1 MSSTLSFQ
9 GVSSGLQTDSLVSAI
24 ISASSGNLD
33 RLKAKKTSNTS
44 RSTALST
51 ISDDL
56 SDLTLSMAKVYDAL
70 KKRAVSSTD
79 ADNTYVT
86 ATATGAANGSYQVE
100 VASVAT
106 KGKLSATLNGSDPT
120 NLAVA
125 DPNAAILTSDSGTFA
140 VQGTDGAVKTFTL
153 GTNSLYGLRDAIN
166 ASGAGVT
173 ATVVNTGS
181 GTNPYQLVLTSDD
194 EGLGQTEGKVTLAAV
209 KNADDS
215 DTTVVSSLGIASG
228 TVDSATK
235 ITGGLSSSGS
245 NIATNA
251 VFSVNGVQVTRES
264 NTVKDVV
271 DGITFN
277 LKKGGSGNSTT
288 LAVSQDTDSA
298 VTAMNDLVSKYNTL
312 VNYYQSQATVSQ
324 DASGNDTSGPL
335 AGDSTAKSIMSQV
348 RSALLGTASG
358 ISSSAAYKSVGSI
371 GLKISSGG
379 TLSLDETKFK
389 EALKDDPEAVSKL
402 FSFSG
407 TTTNGS
413 VTFSSAGSSTATGD
427 MGFDLTYGSDGAVAG
442 TLTYGGTTYD
452 VSGANGTIQG
462 PTGSPLEGLS
472 LKVTGSGSGTMTL
485 SRGVGQK
492 LQDVISNLTSYSG
505 IIENT
510 RTSLDEQN
518 KTLSTRIDSAQAL
531 LDKKEASLKEQFDA
545 MEATIAELKSLAS
558 YFSS

>member
-9 GVSSGLQTDSLVSAI
+9 GVSSGLQTDSLVAAI

-56 SDLTLSMAKVYDAL
+56 SDLTLSMSKVYDAL

-100 VASVAT
+100 VTSVAT

-209 KNADDS
+209 KNTDDS

-271 DGITFN
+271 DGITFT

-288 LAVSQDTDSA
+288 LTVSQDTDSA

-452 VSGANGTIQG
+452 VSGTNGTIQG

>member
-9 GVSSGLQTDSLVSAI
+9 GVSSGLQTDSLVAAI

-51 ISDDL
+51 ISGDL
-56 SDLTLSMAKVYDAL
+56 SDLTLSMAKMYDAL

-100 VASVAT
+100 VTSVAT

-125 DPNAAILTSDSGTFA
+125 DPNAAILTSASGTFA
-140 VQGTDGAVKTFTL
+140 VQGTDGAVKTFSL

-173 ATVVNTGS
+173 ASVVNTGS

-245 NIATNA
+245 SIATNA

-288 LAVSQDTDSA
+288 LTVSQDTDSA

-312 VNYYQSQATVSQ
+312 VNYYRSQATVSQ

-335 AGDSTAKSIMSQV
+335 AGDNTAKSIMSQV

-371 GLKISSGG
+371 GLKIGSGG
-379 TLSLDETKFK
+379 TLSLDETTFK

-462 PTGSPLEGLS
+462 PAGSPLEGLS
-472 LKVTGSGSGTMTL
+472 LKVTGSGSGTMAL

-545 MEATIAELKSLAS
+545 MEASIAELKSLAS

>member
-9 GVSSGLQTDSLVSAI
+9 GVSSGLQTDSLVAAI

-51 ISDDL
+51 ISGDL

-100 VASVAT
+100 VTSVAT

-288 LAVSQDTDSA
+288 LTVSQDTDSA

-312 VNYYQSQATVSQ
+312 VNYYRSQATVSQ

-335 AGDSTAKSIMSQV
+335 AGDNTAKSIMSQV

-371 GLKISSGG
+371 GLKIGSGG
-379 TLSLDETKFK
+379 TLSLDETTFK

-462 PTGSPLEGLS
+462 PAGSPLEGLS
-472 LKVTGSGSGTMTL
+472 LKVTGSGSGTMAL

-545 MEATIAELKSLAS
+545 MEASIAELKSLAS